1 MLLIPWTEELS
12 VQIETI
18 DAQHKKLVDIINAM
32 YEAMQVG
39 KATDFMCRILAD
51 LTAYTQDHFAYEE
64 RLFKRHGY
72 AQAAVHHDSHTILI
86 QQLKALQDQMDEG
99 QPISIKVFSFLKK
112 WLSEHILKEDRQY
125 SPFLRSKGVT

>member
-1 MLLIPWTEELS
+1 MALIQWTDELS
-12 VQIETI
+12 VQIDSI

-32 YEAMQVG
+32 HEAMQVG
-39 KATDFMCRILAD
+39 KANDFMRRILAD

-72 AQAAVHHDSHTILI
+72 AQAAVHHDSHAILI
-86 QQLKALQDQMDEG
+86 EQLKELQGQMEQG
-99 QPISIKVFSFLKK
+99 RAISIKVFSFLKK

-125 SPFLRSKGVT
+125 SQFLRSHGVT